1 MPLVFPTGQSKSIIV
16 CRYALARRELP
27 IEDLA
32 WSIIGKIISPWLL
45 NE

>member
-27 IEDLA
+27 IEGSGVEYNWQNNKSLA
-32 WSIIGKIISPWLL
+32 A
-45 NE
+45 E